1 MMNGYE
7 MLVEK
12 EAMFAQMVTQV
23 LQDNE
28 IPCTVLPVNGAGFAI
43 KTGVQ
48 ERVRVYVPAERLKQ
62 AKELLYELFPTE
74 YAVDEGETQCFV
86 ET

>member
-12 EAMFAQMVTQV
+12 EEMFAQMVAQV

-28 IPCTVLPVNGAGFAI
+28 IPCAVLPVNGAGFVI

-48 ERVRVYVPAERLKQ
+48 DRLQVYVPVERLKQ
-62 AKELLYELFPTE
+62 ARELLRELFPTE
-74 YAVDEGETQCFV
+74 YTVDEGETQ
-86 ET
+86 

>member
-12 EAMFAQMVTQV
+12 EEMFAQMVAQV

-28 IPCTVLPVNGAGFAI
+28 IPCAVLPVNGAGFAI

-48 ERVRVYVPAERLKQ
+48 DRLQVYVPTERLEQ
-62 AKELLYELFPTE
+62 AKELLRELFPTE
-74 YAVDEGETQCFV
+74 YTVDEGETQ
-86 ET
+86 

>member
-12 EAMFAQMVTQV
+12 EEMFAQMVTQV

-28 IPCTVLPVNGAGFAI
+28 IPCAVLPVNGAGFVI

-48 ERVRVYVPAERLKQ
+48 DRLQVYVPVERLKQ
-62 AKELLYELFPTE
+62 AQELLRELFPTE
-74 YAVDEGETQCFV
+74 YTVDEGETQ
-86 ET
+86 

>member
-7 MLVEK
+7 VLVEK
-12 EAMFAQMVTQV
+12 EEMFAQMVAQV

-28 IPCTVLPVNGAGFAI
+28 IPCAVLPVNGAGFAI

-48 ERVRVYVPAERLKQ
+48 DRLQVYVPTERLEQ
-62 AKELLYELFPTE
+62 AKELLRELFPTE
-74 YAVDEGETQCFV
+74 YTVDEGETQ
-86 ET
+86 

>member
-12 EAMFAQMVTQV
+12 EEMFAQMVTQV

-28 IPCTVLPVNGAGFAI
+28 IPCAVLPVNGAGFVI
-43 KTGVQ
+43 KTGMQ
-48 ERVRVYVPAERLKQ
+48 DRLQVYVPVERLEQ
-62 AKELLYELFPTE
+62 ANKLLQELFP
-74 YAVDEGETQCFV
+74 ADDGEEVQ
-86 ET
+86 

>member
-12 EAMFAQMVTQV
+12 EEMFAQMVTQV

-48 ERVRVYVPAERLKQ
+48 DRLQVYVPTERLEQ
-62 AKELLYELFPTE
+62 AKELLQELFPAE
-74 YAVDEGETQCFV
+74 HAVDEGEAQ
-86 ET
+86 

>member
-12 EAMFAQMVTQV
+12 EEMFAQMVAQV

-28 IPCTVLPVNGAGFAI
+28 IPCAVLPVHGAGFAI

-48 ERVRVYVPAERLKQ
+48 DRLQVYVPTERLEQ
-62 AKELLYELFPTE
+62 AKELLRELFPTE
-74 YAVDEGETQCFV
+74 YTVDEGETQ
-86 ET
+86 

>member
-12 EAMFAQMVTQV
+12 EEMFAQMVTQV

-28 IPCTVLPVNGAGFAI
+28 IPCAVLPVNGAGFVI

-48 ERVRVYVPAERLKQ
+48 DRLQVYVPVERLKQ
-62 AKELLYELFPTE
+62 ARELLRELFPTE
-74 YAVDEGETQCFV
+74 YTVDEGETQ
-86 ET
+86 

>member
-12 EAMFAQMVTQV
+12 EEMFAQMVTQV

-28 IPCTVLPVNGAGFAI
+28 IPCAVLPVNGAGFAI

-48 ERVRVYVPAERLKQ
+48 DRLQVYVPTERLEQ
-62 AKELLYELFPTE
+62 AKELLQELFPTE
-74 YAVDEGETQCFV
+74 YAVDEGEAQ
-86 ET
+86 